1 MSPFFAG
8 SAKLSLPVAVR
19 VTESPPQSP
28 AAVSS
33 EATSIVQGQ
42 KVTPADTAGDQ
53 SVQVPILDGANK
65 DWIDSLFAAPSASID
80 AIVADP
86 STDTSTAPAAASSDD
101 SQSTAVNETTSRRRA
116 YYTLDFRT
124 SMAIIW
130 CGTALGVAVSA
141 TMATIGPKTGLRMM
155 AASRFAGGW
164 ASSSSQCFRSR

>member
-101 SQSTAVNETTSRRRA
+101 SQSTAVNETTS
-116 YYTLDFRT
+116 
-124 SMAIIW
+124 MAIIW